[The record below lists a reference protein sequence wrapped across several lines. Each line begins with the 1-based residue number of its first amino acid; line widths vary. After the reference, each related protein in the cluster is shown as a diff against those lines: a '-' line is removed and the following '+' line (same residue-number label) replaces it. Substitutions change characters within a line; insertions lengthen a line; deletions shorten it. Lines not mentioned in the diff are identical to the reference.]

1 MVDEPE
7 IPAASGVPARWPV
20 AAASTDYESVALIAQ
35 LPAHF
40 DPSWGEP
47 DAVRGLAGPP
57 GVPFR

>member
-1 MVDEPE
+1 MRENQMVDEPE

-40 DPSWGEP
+40 DPS
-47 DAVRGLAGPP
+47 
-57 GVPFR
+57 